1 MGLAECGELLG
12 LPKLTIPAPY
22 SITNMREYLL
32 GDRAGFEAY
41 ALRDAEIA
49 VRYALQVR
57 NFLRPGADD

>member
-1 MGLAECGELLG
+1 
-12 LPKLTIPAPY
+12 
-22 SITNMREYLL
+22 MREYLL

-57 NFLRPGADD
+57 NFAPGS